1 MVSVVVGQPHCWLRR
16 DMAQLVHEAELNVED
31 MPAGMSKAELQAA
44 LMDSE
49 RRLAE
54 KHSRLEGAVVQVT
67 RLPVT
72 LSTAGQFSMQTNF
85 FNMKIMS

>member
-1 MVSVVVGQPHCWLRR
+1 
-16 DMAQLVHEAELNVED
+16 MAQLVHEAELNVED

-54 KHSRLEGAVVQVT
+54 KHSRLEGAVVQVIQ
-67 RLPVT
+67 LPPM
-72 LSTAGQFSMQTNF
+72 LDNSLYQ
-85 FNMKIMS
+85 

>member
-1 MVSVVVGQPHCWLRR
+1 MVSVVVRQPHCWLRR

-54 KHSRLEGAVVQVT
+54 KHSRLEGAVVQVIQ
-67 RLPVT
+67 LPPM
-72 LSTAGQFSMQTNF
+72 LDNSLYQ
-85 FNMKIMS
+85 